1 MPSGVAA
8 RRYAQAVFAM
18 ADRAGTLDRWERDLP
33 SLADA
38 FGDPLLA
45 TVVASPRTPEAEKR
59 STSQRLL
66 GTDAE
71 PLVLNMASL
80 LIERGRLG
88 MLPALYAAFRELM
101 LERRGIA
108 VAYVTTAVPLNEEE
122 QAAVQRRLGALVGK
136 QIELRAEVDP
146 NIIGGIV
153 ARVGDQLIDGSV
165 INQLRRLRERLI
177 TER

>member
-1 MPSGVAA
+1 
-8 RRYAQAVFAM
+8 
-18 ADRAGTLDRWERDLP
+18 
-33 SLADA
+33 
-38 FGDPLLA
+38 
-45 TVVASPRTPEAEKR
+45 
-59 STSQRLL
+59 
-66 GTDAE
+66 
-71 PLVLNMASL
+71 
-80 LIERGRLG
+80 
-88 MLPALYAAFRELM
+88 M

-122 QAAVQRRLGALVGK
+122 QAAVQRRLGALIGK

-165 INQLRRLRERLI
+165 LNQLRRLRERLI